1 MLICRIHTDKDNENY
16 KPLPVDDNEE
26 HVNSKAKWNC

>member
-1 MLICRIHTDKDNENY
+1 MLICRIHIVKDDENY

-26 HVNSKAKWNC
+26 HVNSKAK